1 MKSTLLSLLLAISA
15 TFSYSQQNLYFPPL
29 VGSDWD
35 TLSPE
40 SLGWCTENIPALYDY
55 LASENSKAFIVLKDG
70 KIVLEQYFDAFTR
83 DSLWYWASAGKTLTA
98 FLTGIAQEEGYLSLQ
113 DPTSMYLGDGWTSC
127 PADKEDLITVRH
139 QLTMTSGLDDG
150 VVDPY
155 CTLPSCLQ
163 YLADAGTRWAYHNGP
178 YTLLDDVIAGATGQ
192 NFSLYFN
199 SRLRNKIGMNGLWL
213 PQGYNNVYFSNARS
227 MARFGLLTL
236 NHGVW
241 AGDTILH
248 DQQYFNDM
256 VNTSQ
261 NLNKS
266 YGYLWWLN
274 GKESYMIPGL
284 QFVFNGKLLPNA
296 PNDNIAAMGKNGQ
309 FVNVVPSQNL
319 VMIRMGNAPD
329 NSLISYLLNNG
340 IWQRLNEVICTATA
354 TNELPEADMGFRIYP
369 NPATEAFHLLL
380 DDKQTPF
387 SVQLFSLTGQLIW
400 QGQNTPTL
408 DANPLTPGVYVVRL
422 QQGERVF
429 VQRLA
434 KGGGRE

>member
-1 MKSTLLSLLLAISA
+1 MKSTLLSLLLTLTA

-29 VGSDWD
+29 TGSNWD

-70 KIVLEQYFDAFTR
+70 KIVLEEYFDTFTR
-83 DSLWYWASAGKTLTA
+83 DSFWYWASAGKTLTA
-98 FLTGIAQEEGYLSLQ
+98 FLTGIAQEEGHLSLS
-113 DPTSMYLGDGWTSC
+113 DMTSTYLGPGWTSS
-127 PADKEDLITVRH
+127 PTDKENLITIRH

-163 YLADAGTRWAYHNGP
+163 YIADAGTRWSYHNAP
-178 YTLLDDVIAGATGQ
+178 YTLLDDVIADATGQ

-248 DQQYFNDM
+248 DQQYFTDM

-274 GKESYMIPGL
+274 GKESFMVPGL

-309 FVNVVPSQNL
+309 FVNVTPSQNL

-329 NSLISYLLNNG
+329 NSLISYLLNDG

-354 TNELPEADMGFRIYP
+354 TNELPEAGMGFRIYP
-369 NPATEAFHLLL
+369 
-380 DDKQTPF
+380 TPLPKPF
-387 SVQLFSLTGQLIW
+387 TSNSTTNRRLFRCSYSALPD
-400 QGQNTPTL
+400 N
-408 DANPLTPGVYVVRL
+408 
-422 QQGERVF
+422 
-429 VQRLA
+429 
-434 KGGGRE
+434 

>member
-1 MKSTLLSLLLAISA
+1 MKSTLLSVLLTLSA

-29 VGSDWD
+29 VGSNWD

-55 LASENSKAFIVLKDG
+55 LAAENSKAFIVLKDG
-70 KIVLEQYFDAFTR
+70 KIVLEQYFDSFTR

-139 QLTMTSGLDDG
+139 QLTMSSGLDDG
-150 VVDPY
+150 VVDPF

-178 YTLLDDVIAGATGQ
+178 YTLLDDVIADATGQ

-199 SRLRNKIGMNGLWL
+199 SRLRNKIGMNGFWF
-213 PQGYNNVYFSNARS
+213 PQGFNNVYFSNARS

-241 AGDTILH
+241 AADTILH
-248 DQQYFNDM
+248 DQQYFTDM

-261 NLNKS
+261 TLNKS

-309 FVNVVPSQNL
+309 FVNVAPSQNL

-354 TNELPEADMGFRIYP
+354 TNSISEADTGFRLYP
-369 NPATEAFHLLL
+369 NPATETFHLQL
-380 DDKQTPF
+380 DDEQTPF

-400 QGQNTPTL
+400 QAQNTPTL
-408 DANPLTPGVYVVRL
+408 DATPLTPGVYVVRL
-422 QQGERVF
+422 QQGERVY

-434 KGGGRE
+434 KGRL